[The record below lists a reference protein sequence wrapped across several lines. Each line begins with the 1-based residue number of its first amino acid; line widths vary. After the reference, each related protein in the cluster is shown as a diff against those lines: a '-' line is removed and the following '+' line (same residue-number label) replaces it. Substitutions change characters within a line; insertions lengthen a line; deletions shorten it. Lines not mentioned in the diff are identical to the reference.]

1 MIWMA
6 LGASFVA
13 GAISGYF
20 CLLRQQAH
28 ERARI
33 QSRCTW
39 CGAKRSRPRA
49 PVCDACLGIAKPL
62 VKVQQ
67 SKDGTPWPAE
77 IDGD

>member
-1 MIWMA
+1 MIYA
-6 LGASFVA
+6 LVLGNFAVGIVF
-13 GAISGYF
+13 GY
-20 CLLRQQAH
+20 CLRLLQTTAQAKRQMT
-28 ERARI
+28 
-33 QSRCTW
+33 RCTW

-77 IDGD
+77 VDGD

>member
-1 MIWMA
+1 MIWLA
-6 LGASFVA
+6 LGAAFIA

-20 CLLRQQAH
+20 GLLRQQAY

-77 IDGD
+77 VDE